1 MEAPQEKTRSDNV
14 LQPPLWITVLRGLAL
29 FISVIILGLCAALMH
44 DAYLPEEGFSLAM
57 ALFTWFGLGYILVTE
72 KVRSLN
78 SAYNVIAVIV
88 IDGLLMVLWLAAFA
102 SMAARRAGYVYDV
115 NVSNCVDDGSLID
128 STTCQT
134 SKRAL
139 VERSNVILFKSG
151 LAMTAAIAGL
161 GALVW
166 LIFIACFVWTL
177 IGFLRGRKE
186 GRFAMGST
194 AATPN
199 NNYQMENKVAE
210 ATPMSP
216 QTYPSQTQPQA
227 PPVVYQ
233 DGTQYQQQQP
243 PVQQQQQQPVG
254 YPPQGQPYQQTQSP
268 YQQSPSPFQQPQGAY
283 PPPGQQNFG
292 QYPPQQ
298 QPIQP
303 QMTGQSGP
311 VSTVYSSEMDGGQHQ
326 HPYEAP
332 TTVSPPPQQYQQPYH
347 PPQN

>member
-1 MEAPQEKTRSDNV
+1 MEAPQEKMRSDNV
-14 LQPPLWITVLRGLAL
+14 LQAPLWITALRGLAL
-29 FISVIILGLCAALMH
+29 FISVIILGLCATLMH

-78 SAYNVIAVIV
+78 SAYNIIAVIV

-102 SMAARRAGYVYDV
+102 SMAALRAGYVYDV

-128 STTCQT
+128 STTCT
-134 SKRAL
+134 VSKRAL
-139 VERSNVILFKSG
+139 VERNNVVLFKSG

-177 IGFLRGRKE
+177 LGFLRGRKE

-194 AATPN
+194 TATPN

-216 QTYPSQTQPQA
+216 QSYPSQTQPQA
-227 PPVVYQ
+227 PPVAYQ
-233 DGTQYQQQQP
+233 DTQYQQQQP
-243 PVQQQQQQPVG
+243 GG
-254 YPPQGQPYQQTQSP
+254 YPPQGQPYQQPPT
-268 YQQSPSPFQQPQGAY
+268 PFQQQQGAY
-283 PPPGQQNFG
+283 PPPDQQNFG

-298 QPIQP
+298 QQQPIQP
-303 QMTGQSGP
+303 QMTGQNGP
-311 VSTVYSSEMDGGQHQ
+311 VSTVYSSEMDGGQH
-326 HPYEAP
+326 PYQAP